1 MESQESKRLAD
12 QYTGKASWS
21 QWGPYLSERQWGTVR
36 EDYSEHGNAWEYF
49 SHDQAR
55 SRTYRWGED
64 GIAGISD
71 DHQHICFALAMW
83 NGKDPILKERLYGLT
98 GNEGNHGEDVK
109 ELYYYL
115 DATPTHSYLKHLYK
129 YPINEYP
136 YEWLVNAN
144 RGRSKEEREFEII
157 DTGIFDQR
165 KYFDVITEYAKAG
178 PNDICV
184 RITVYNRSSE
194 RAPISLL
201 PTLWFRNTWFS
212 QEAGNNESSTERAKP
227 KIQAHSSQSVKI
239 THEQAGNYFL
249 YYDIPDHTLFTE
261 NESNKQKLWN
271 VENQSRF
278 VKDAFHDAVVGHK
291 LNQYNQQTEGTK
303 FSPLYQVELNPGE
316 SKTIRLRLT
325 VETPSKPFINF
336 DTIFSDR
343 INEANEFYAAIHP
356 ATLSEDQK
364 NIQRQALAGM
374 IWSKQFYYID
384 IPKWLNGD
392 PGQVP
397 PPANRKTGRNSQWHS
412 LNNEDILSMPDKWE
426 YPWYAAWDLAF
437 HCIPLA
443 MVDPEFAKNQLILLL
458 REWYMHP
465 NGQLPAYEWAF
476 GDVNPPV
483 HAWSCLQV
491 YKQEKSRKGKGDVDF
506 LKKVFQKLLINFTW
520 WVNRKDHKG
529 NNVFEGGFLGLDN
542 IGLFD
547 RSNQIPGG
555 GHLEQADGTAWMAMY
570 SLNMLEMALEIA
582 QYDMTFE
589 DVATKFFE
597 HFIYIAESLNR
608 IGHDWTGAWDDQ
620 EGFFYDVLALPD
632 GSYQPLKVRSLVG
645 LSTLFA
651 VYRLPGSYLKKL
663 TDFSTRLNWFK
674 KYRSDNGQYLVLEE
688 DKINGDILLS
698 LVPKD
703 RLEKLLNAMLNE
715 QEFLSPSGIR
725 AISKIHEHG
734 YYLNI
739 NGEQFGL
746 KYEPAESSSGLFGG
760 NSNWRG
766 PIWMPMNYLLIQAL
780 REFGSFYKESFTV
793 SAPGQTQGRND
804 LNQVADDLS
813 QRLIS
818 IFEADE
824 QGARKVFGDQS
835 IYREDPH
842 FKDLVLFYEYFHG
855 DTGSG
860 VGASHQTGWT
870 GLIADLISTV
880 AERRKNTLKPA
891 TKKLKS
897 IATV

>member
-1 MESQESKRLAD
+1 MKSQESARLNEHY
-12 QYTGKASWS
+12 QGKANWHL
-21 QWGPYLSERQWGTVR
+21 WGPYLSERQWGTVR
-36 EDYSEHGNAWEYF
+36 EDYSAHGNAWEYF
-49 SHDQAR
+49 SHDHAR
-55 SRTYRWGED
+55 MRTYRWGED

-71 DHQHICFALAMW
+71 DQQHLCFSLAMW
-83 NGKDPILKERLYGLT
+83 NGKDPILKERLFGLT

-129 YPINEYP
+129 YPINAYP
-136 YEWLVNAN
+136 YQWLVDAN
-144 RGRSKEEREFEII
+144 RNRSKNESEFEIT
-157 DTGIFDQR
+157 DTGIFDQQ
-165 KYFDVITEYAKAG
+165 KYFDVYTEYAKAG
-178 PNDICV
+178 AKDIYI
-184 RITVYNRSSE
+184 RITVANRSLE
-194 RAPISLL
+194 RAHFSAL
-201 PTLWFRNTWFS
+201 PTIMFRNTWS
-212 QEAGNNESSTERAKP
+212 IGELAKKP
-227 KIQAHSSQSVKI
+227 VIELHSSQSVKL
-239 THEQAGNYFL
+239 THEKAGTYYL

-261 NESNKQKLWN
+261 NESNKQKLWGI
-271 VENQSRF
+271 ENESKF
-278 VKDAFHDAVVGHK
+278 VKDAFHDALIGNR
-291 LNQYNQQTEGTK
+291 LQEYNQQTLGTK
-303 FSPLYQVELNPGE
+303 FSPLYMIDLHPGE

-325 VETPSKPFINF
+325 EATSVKPFA
-336 DTIFSDR
+336 DYETIFRTR
-343 INEANEFYAAIHP
+343 IKEADEFYANIQSSQ
-356 ATLSEDQK
+356 LNDDQK
-364 NIQRQALAGM
+364 NIQRQSLAGM
-374 IWSKQFYYID
+374 IWSKQFYHID

-397 PPANRKTGRNSQWHS
+397 PPASRKTGRNSQWHS
-412 LNNEDILSMPDKWE
+412 LNNADIISMPDKWE

-443 MVDPEFAKNQLILLL
+443 MVDAEFAKSQLILLL

-491 YKQEKSRKGKGDVDF
+491 YKHEKNITGKGDVDF

-582 QYDMTFE
+582 QFDLTFE

-608 IGHDWTGAWDDQ
+608 IGHDWTGAWDDE
-620 EGFFYDVLALPD
+620 EGFFYDVLSLPD

-651 VYRLPGSYLKKL
+651 VYRLPGKYLARLK
-663 TDFSTRLNWFK
+663 DFSSRLNWFK
-674 KYRSDNGQYLVLEE
+674 KYRTDNGQYLVLEE
-688 DKINGDILLS
+688 DRTTGDILLS
-698 LVPKD
+698 LVPKE
-703 RLEKLLNAMLNE
+703 RLEKLLAAMLDKN
-715 QEFLSPSGIR
+715 EFLSPSGIR
-725 AISKIHEHG
+725 AISKLHEQG
-734 YYLNI
+734 YYLTI
-739 NGEQFGL
+739 HGEQFGL

-766 PIWMPMNYLLIQAL
+766 PIWMPMNYLLILAL
-780 REFGSFYKESFTV
+780 REYGSFYRESCLV
-793 SAPGQTQGRND
+793 PCPHNADAMIN

-813 QRLIS
+813 QLLIS
-818 IFEADE
+818 IFEKNESGD
-824 QGARKVFGDQS
+824 RKVFSNQS
-835 IYREDPH
+835 IYSEDPH
-842 FKDLVLFYEYFHG
+842 FKDLILFYEYFHG
-855 DTGSG
+855 DTGRG

-870 GLIADLISTV
+870 GVIANLIHDLSDRTIS
-880 AERRKNTLKPA
+880 NGKPKTGK
-891 TKKLKS
+891 TKS
-897 IATV
+897 FIPA